1 MKKTL
6 IIALLALVAMAG
18 QAKVKTV
25 VWENPTTEYGTSY
38 RDGFFELSL
47 DVTKVELK
55 ETETLVYMTVSQRS
69 DYSKYWYQF
78 SGKTFLKA
86 GNTQYFIISADGTEL
101 DKHCQT
107 GKDGKADVVL
117 HFQPLPQNTK
127 VFDFSEGD
135 FDGAWQIQGI
145 KPVEERWQQLFPS
158 YWRDDKGD
166 WKIAFFEN
174 CAIYDCQFW
183 NYRQSNVN
191 PKTGQAE
198 MILTNGKEELKV
210 SIGKD
215 RKGFRTM
222 QIGNRKVVYS
232 MITSRFMPDYPT
244 KDTRTGFTDTRYQ
257 TDTVTFVGW
266 LKDMPE
272 DMRQLGKEYQV
283 SAYDRIFTNDGN
295 PNISYGKMDDLGRF
309 VMKIPMLNSSEVFY
323 DWDRTYIRTLFEP
336 GKTYFMLYDFK
347 EGRRYFMGDDCR
359 LQNETLAHP
368 ISWGFRHP
376 DERDMDKEKALAF
389 MQGLKEDEA
398 EALSRLEKV
407 IAVRPNVSDR
417 YINYLKG
424 HYQMDVCRNLMQG
437 RFYMK
442 DRKVP
447 AEILDYANQHWQ
459 QLQQPYTLYR
469 EFKTFRRDYLDQLV
483 ENKYLVNHVMA
494 FCKLYS
500 STLRKYRAAGK
511 VKITDE
517 ELDLVDRYAD
527 GFSKY
532 SSYRADDEEAEKASN
547 EFFKS
552 DLCKQ
557 FGLLYD
563 REDIEQ
569 ALTEEYPLY
578 WLYTQLSI
586 LDSIGCD
593 QDLRDIIIAN
603 GLDKIMDDT
612 REPLSDHVMEFL
624 EENVKMPAAKAYVK
638 ATHEKYQAIMSRDI
652 SKSPSLK
659 SAGDVAD
666 MSDGEQILRKLIAPY
681 KGKIILLDIWGTWC
695 GPCKEGL
702 KHSQEEYERLKDY
715 DLVYLYLANGSPD
728 ETWKNIIKEYEVL
741 GDNVVHYNLP
751 QDQQQ
756 AIEHFIGISGYP
768 TYRLIDG
775 DGNVLDVNAD
785 PRHDLDGLAKLLD
798 KMNARKD

>member
-1 MKKTL
+1 MKKVFL
-6 IIALLALVAMAG
+6 IALLALMTVAG
-18 QAKVKTV
+18 QAKEKIV

-47 DVTKVELK
+47 DITKVELK

-69 DYSKYWYQF
+69 DFPDYWFRF
-78 SGKTFLKA
+78 SGKTFLSDGK
-86 GNTQYFIISADGTEL
+86 TEYPVISAEGTEL
-101 DKHCQT
+101 DKKCQT
-107 GKDGKADVVL
+107 GKDGKTDVVL
-117 HFQPLPQNTK
+117 HFQPLPLNTK

-135 FDGAWQIQGI
+135 SKGDWQIKGI
-145 KPVEERWQQLFPS
+145 KPVSERWKQLFPS

-166 WKIAFFEN
+166 WKIAFLED

-183 NYRQSNVN
+183 DYRQSNVN

-244 KDTRTGFTDTRYQ
+244 KDTRTGFVDTRYQ
-257 TDTVTFVGW
+257 TDTVTFIGW

-272 DMRQLGKEYQV
+272 DMRQLGKEYKV

-295 PNISYGKMDDLGRF
+295 PNISYGKMDDKGRF
-309 VMKIPMLNSSEVFY
+309 VMKIPMLNSTSVFF
-323 DWDRTYIRTLFEP
+323 DWERTYIRTLFEP

-368 ISWGFRHP
+368 ISWGFRYP

-389 MQGLKEDEA
+389 MQGLKEDKA

-447 AEILDYANQHWQ
+447 AEIQDYANQHWQ
-459 QLQQPYTLYR
+459 QLQRPYTLYR
-469 EFKTFRRDYLDQLV
+469 EFKTFQRDYLDQLV

-532 SSYRADDEEAEKASN
+532 SSYRTDDEEAKKASK

-557 FGLLYD
+557 FGLLYG
-563 REDIEQ
+563 REDIKQ
-569 ALTEEYPLY
+569 ALTEEYPLF
-578 WLYTQLSI
+578 WVDSQLSI
-586 LDSIGCD
+586 LDSVGCD

-603 GLDKIMDDT
+603 GLDKIMDGS

-624 EENVKMPAAKAYVK
+624 EENVKMSAAKAYVK

-695 GPCKEGL
+695 SPCKEGL

-715 DLVYLYLANGSPD
+715 DLVYLYLANGSP
-728 ETWKNIIKEYEVL
+728 EEGWMNVIKEYEVL

-751 QDQQQ
+751 QDQQ
-756 AIEHFIGISGYP
+756 AAVEHFIGISGYP
-768 TYRLIDG
+768 TYKLIDG
-775 DGNVLDVNAD
+775 DGNILDVNAD
-785 PRHDLDGLAKLLD
+785 PRHDLDGLARMLD
-798 KMNARKD
+798 RMNVRKN